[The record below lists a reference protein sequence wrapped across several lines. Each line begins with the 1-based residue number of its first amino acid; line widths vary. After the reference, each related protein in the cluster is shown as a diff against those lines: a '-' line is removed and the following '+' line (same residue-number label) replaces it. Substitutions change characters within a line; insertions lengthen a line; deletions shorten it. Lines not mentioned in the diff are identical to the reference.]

1 VVSNAG
7 RSQSGPLA
15 ALDPA
20 GWDAAMDLHAKAAW
34 LLAKAA
40 FPHLEASRGSFVAT
54 GSITGTMP
62 NAGRGAYPVAK
73 AALIM
78 LCKVLA
84 AEWAPAG
91 VRVNAVS
98 PGLVGTQAKPK
109 PHAGE
114 VVPLGRAGTPE
125 DVAGMV
131 AFLASADAGFITG
144 QNIVIDGGLTG
155 AGLDLIGRWPHG

>member
-1 VVSNAG
+1 
-7 RSQSGPLA
+7 
-15 ALDPA
+15 
-20 GWDAAMDLHAKAAW
+20 
-34 LLAKAA
+34 
-40 FPHLEASRGSFVAT
+40 
-54 GSITGTMP
+54 
-62 NAGRGAYPVAK
+62 
-73 AALIM
+73 M

-98 PGLVGTQAKPK
+98 PGLVGTQARPK

-155 AGLDLIGRWPHG
+155 AGLDLIGKWPHG